1 MQSDVGGVYTT
12 NFHGGGGGAIPP
24 PPAADDVVG
33 LGDSDIAIDADAAH
47 QQMLATVDDAAALFS
62 AFLTHFRLGGEF
74 LYAVMLRENLRGS
87 LHFLEVNVAHIQ
99 QFSEKLFQLVQQSP
113 SRTLPRLESAAVRVA
128 EERRLFVP
136 GGRRDVQLQLF
147 WGVVPLSI
155 RHLAQAQV
163 ARLVCLNGIVVKA
176 SATHARC
183 VRAAIQCTSCRSK
196 AFVAGGRSVELPPQC
211 QENGGRHGGG
221 QGGLGGGGAGGKC
234 RPNPYVVL
242 PMECEYE
249 DQQVLKLQELPE
261 DVPTGELPRHITVV
275 VDRYIVDRASP
286 GSRVQVVGIV
296 SVQDKRGGG
305 ETNGGKQSSKA
316 LRATAGLRA
325 QFIRAC
331 GLMNISSKANGV
343 NVVSIHQNF
352 SSRVR
357 SRTTCVWQ
365 PEDEAAFKAFAK
377 KGRVNEVLAAC
388 IDPAIF
394 GLVDQKKAI
403 VSLLFGGTRKRQ
415 DTGNTFLRGDI
426 NVLLIGDPSTAK
438 SQLLKFTE
446 KVAPIAIYTSGKG
459 SSAAGLTATVVSSG
473 GGDFYLEAGSLVL
486 ADGGVV
492 CIDEFDK
499 MRDQDQV
506 AIHEA
511 MEQQTISIA
520 KANLTTMLNSRTSVL
535 AAANPTLGSYDPM
548 QSNEDQMDFQGSILS
563 RFDLIFKVLDPRNP
577 EMDHRLANHV
587 VNLHKRA
594 AASTSS
600 RRHAGGGGVGAHAAA
615 AAAVAGGTT
624 PLPTVDRSFITKYIA
639 YAKATCHPVISQECQ
654 AVLLDFFVQVRRES
668 HKHTLE
674 ALKSS
679 SAKAPV
685 IQITARQ
692 LESMVRLSE
701 SLAKMRLD
709 PIAVAADAH
718 EAIRLFQVATVDAMQ
733 SGIVDN
739 TLMNEF
745 QSGQVIKIE
754 EAVRRRVPVGTTVEY
769 TRLLSELLKMSFDSK
784 LVDRALFV
792 MLRRDEL
799 EFRKQRTQIHRLR

>member
-12 NFHGGGGGAIPP
+12 NFHGGVAPP
-24 PPAADDVVG
+24 PPQDGGALDGLVG
-33 LGDSDIAIDADAAH
+33 DTDNAIDADAAH
-47 QQMLATVDDAAALFS
+47 QQMLAAVDDAAALFA

-74 LYAVMLRENLRGS
+74 LYSVMLRENLRGA

-99 QFSEKLFQLVQQSP
+99 QFSEKLFHMVQHSP
-113 SRTLPRLESAAVRVA
+113 SRTLPRLEAAAVRVA
-128 EERRLFVP
+128 EERRLFIP
-136 GGRRDVQLQLF
+136 GGRRDLQIQFF

-163 ARLVCLNGIVVKA
+163 ARLVCLNGIVIKS

-211 QENGGRHGGG
+211 QENGGRQGGG
-221 QGGLGGGGAGGKC
+221 QGTMGGGGGGGKC

-296 SVQDKRGGG
+296 SVQEKRGGG
-305 ETNGGKQSSKA
+305 ETNGGKQQSKA

-325 QFIRAC
+325 QYIRAC
-331 GLMNISSKANGV
+331 GLMNISTKTNGV

-357 SRTTCVWQ
+357 SRTNCVWQ
-365 PEDEAAFKAFAK
+365 PEDEAAFKAFSK
-377 KGRVNEVLAAC
+377 KGNVNEILAAC

-394 GLVDQKKAI
+394 GLLDPKKAI
-403 VSLLFGGTRKRQ
+403 VSLLFSGTRKRQ

-594 AASTSS
+594 AATSTS
-600 RRHAGGGGVGAHAAA
+600 RRGGGAASHGAAA
-615 AAAVAGGTT
+615 AGGSAAGAQ
-624 PLPTVDRSFITKYIA
+624 PTVERAFITKYIA
-639 YAKATCHPVISQECQ
+639 YAKATCHPTISQECQ
-654 AVLLDFFVQVRRES
+654 AVLLDYFVQVRRES

-692 LESMVRLSE
+692 LESMVRISE

-709 PIAVAADAH
+709 TVATAADAH

-769 TRLLSELLKMSFDSK
+769 PRLISELLKMSFDSK

>member
-1 MQSDVGGVYTT
+1 LNNDDGV
-12 NFHGGGGGAIPP
+12 I
-24 PPAADDVVG
+24 
-33 LGDSDIAIDADAAH
+33 LDADA
-47 QQMLATVDDAAALFS
+47 QQQQTFATDDAAALFA
-62 AFLTHFRLGGEF
+62 AFLTHFRLSGEF
-74 LYAVMLRENLRGS
+74 LYAVVLRENLRGS
-87 LHFLEVNVAHIQ
+87 IHFLEVNVSHIQ
-99 QFSEKLFQLVQQSP
+99 QFSENLFRMIQQSP
-113 SRTLPRLESAAVRVA
+113 SRTLPRLESATVRVA

-136 GGRRDVQLQLF
+136 GGRRDIQIQLF

-163 ARLVCLNGIVVKA
+163 ARLVCINGIVVKS

-211 QENGGRHGGG
+211 QENSGR
-221 QGGLGGGGAGGKC
+221 QGGGGGGGGGLGKC
-234 RPNPYVVL
+234 RPNPYVIL

-275 VDRYIVDRASP
+275 VDRYMVDRASP

-296 SVQDKRGGG
+296 SVQEKRGGA
-305 ETNGGKQSSKA
+305 ETSGKQQSKA

-331 GLMNISSKANGV
+331 GLMNISAKTDGV

-365 PEDEAAFKAFAK
+365 PEDEAAFKSFAK
-377 KGRVNEVLAAC
+377 RGDVYPTLASC

-394 GLVDQKKAI
+394 GLSDQKKAI
-403 VSLLFGGTRKRQ
+403 VCLLFGGTRKHQ
-415 DTGNTFLRGDI
+415 DTGNTYLRGDI

-459 SSAAGLTATVVSSG
+459 SSAAGLTATVVSNG

-535 AAANPTLGSYDPM
+535 AAANPSLGSYDPL

-577 EMDHRLANHV
+577 EMDHRLAQHV
-587 VNLHKRA
+587 VNLHKSA
-594 AASTSS
+594 AAATSGS
-600 RRHAGGGGVGAHAAA
+600 RRHHTSGGHSASAAPTFGSNAMSSSSTGA
-615 AAAVAGGTT
+615 
-624 PLPTVDRSFITKYIA
+624 PPVDRNFVTKFIA
-639 YAKATCHPVISQECQ
+639 FAKATCHPTISQECQ
-654 AVLLDFFVQVRRES
+654 SVLLDYFVQVRRES

-685 IQITARQ
+685 IQVTARQ

-709 PIAVAADAH
+709 SIATAADGH

-733 SGIVDN
+733 SGVVDN

-754 EAVRRRVPVGTTVEY
+754 EAIRRRVAVGTTVEHP
-769 TRLLSELLKMSFDSK
+769 RLMSELLKMAFDSR

-792 MLRRDEL
+792 MMRRDEL

>member
-1 MQSDVGGVYTT
+1 MQSDVGGVFTT
-12 NFHGGGGGAIPP
+12 NFHSGAPIPQ
-24 PPAADDVVG
+24 PASTAAQQPNLVEGTEVI
-33 LGDSDIAIDADAAH
+33 LDADA
-47 QQMLATVDDAAALFS
+47 QRQLLATVDDAAALFA
-62 AFLTHFRLGGEF
+62 AFITNFRLQGEY
-74 LYAVMLRENLRGS
+74 LYGVMLRENLRGS
-87 LHFLEVNVAHIQ
+87 LHFLEVNVSHLQ
-99 QFSEKLFQLVQQSP
+99 QFSENLFRMVQQSP

-136 GGRRDVQLQLF
+136 GGRRDVQIQLF

-163 ARLVCLNGIVVKA
+163 ARLVCVNGIVVKS

-196 AFVAGGRSVELPPQC
+196 AFVAGGKCVDLPPQC
-211 QENGGRHGGG
+211 QENGGRQGGAGGG
-221 QGGLGGGGAGGKC
+221 AAGGKC
-234 RPNPYVVL
+234 RPNPYVIL

-275 VDRYIVDRASP
+275 VDRYMVDRASA

-296 SVQDKRGGG
+296 SVQEKRGGG
-305 ETNGGKQSSKA
+305 EASGKQQSKA

-331 GLMNISSKANGV
+331 GLMNISAKTNGI

-357 SRTTCVWQ
+357 SRTTCAWQ

-377 KGRVNEVLAAC
+377 RGRVNEILAAC

-403 VSLLFGGTRKRQ
+403 VSLLFGGTRKHQ
-415 DTGNTFLRGDI
+415 DTGNTYLRGDI

-459 SSAAGLTATVVSSG
+459 SSAAGLTATVISNG

-499 MRDQDQV
+499 MKDQDQV

-587 VNLHKRA
+587 VNLHKTA

-600 RRHAGGGGVGAHAAA
+600 RRHGGSGGGGAAPSMHANNPS
-615 AAAVAGGTT
+615 G
-624 PLPTVDRSFITKYIA
+624 PSVDRTFITKFIA
-639 YAKATCHPVISQECQ
+639 YAKATCQPTISQECQ
-654 AVLLDFFVQVRRES
+654 SVLLDFFVQVRRDS

-692 LESMVRLSE
+692 LESMVRISE

-709 PIAVAADAH
+709 SIATAADAH

-769 TRLLSELLKMSFDSK
+769 TRLLSELLKMAFDSK